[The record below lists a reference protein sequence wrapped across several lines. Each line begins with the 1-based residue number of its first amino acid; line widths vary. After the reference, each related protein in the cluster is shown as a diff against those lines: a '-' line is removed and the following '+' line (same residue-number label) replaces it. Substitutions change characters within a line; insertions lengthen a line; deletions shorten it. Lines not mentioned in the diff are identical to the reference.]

1 MTLPRIGISLGD
13 PGGIGPEVTVKALSR
28 RLDLPKAVYVLFGTR
43 SVLERNGVKDDGVL
57 VPFASAAFK
66 RDLRADSCFLYDIP
80 LSNDPPLLG
89 KPDGR
94 NGETSF
100 RYFEAAVAHARSGV
114 LSAIVTAPISKL
126 SWKLAGIPYAGHTEY
141 LARTYPQ
148 AIMTFW
154 SSRLKVA
161 LFTHHLSLQNA
172 LRKLTRENLRTFLL
186 SLHKNVKQ
194 ATPRQ
199 YRYWI
204 AGLNPHAGED
214 GLLGDEEISVI
225 LPAVADARHKG
236 MPIEGPYPPDVIF
249 RKALDRP
256 DVIVIALYHDQGL
269 IAFKTV
275 VFEEGVNVT
284 LGLPFVRTS
293 PDHGTAFDIS
303 NRGIAASESMIAALR
318 LAAELS
324 GSS

>member
-43 SVLERNGVKDDGVL
+43 SVLERNGLKDDGVF
-57 VPFASAAFK
+57 VPFASDAAK

-80 LSNDPPLLG
+80 LPNDPPLLG
-89 KPDGR
+89 KPDGQ
-94 NGETSF
+94 NGEASF
-100 RYFEAAVAHARSGV
+100 RYFETAVAQARSGV
-114 LSAIVTAPISKL
+114 LSAVVTAPISKL

-172 LRKLTRENLRTFLL
+172 LRKLTRENLRDFLL
-186 SLHKNVKQ
+186 SLHKDVKQ
-194 ATPRQ
+194 ATHRQ
-199 YRYWI
+199 YRYWV

-225 LPAVADARHKG
+225 IPAVADARHSG
-236 MPIEGPYPPDVIF
+236 MPIEGPFPPDVIF

-303 NRGIAASESMIAALR
+303 GRGIAESESMIAALR